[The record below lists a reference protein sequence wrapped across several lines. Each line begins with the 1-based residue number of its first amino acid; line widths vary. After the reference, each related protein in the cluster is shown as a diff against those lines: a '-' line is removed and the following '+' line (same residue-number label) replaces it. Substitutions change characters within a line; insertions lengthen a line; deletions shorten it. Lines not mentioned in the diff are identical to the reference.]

1 MVEGVRGASVIGH
14 LTAASGESVKRDY
27 KMPGNVAA
35 GKDTEKEKSLCPYSC
50 QVLSV
55 KLEKQTLKWESQTVW
70 VPMI

>member
-1 MVEGVRGASVIGH
+1 MVEGLRGASVIGH
-14 LTAASGESVKRDY
+14 LSAASWESVKRDY

-35 GKDTEKEKSLCPYSC
+35 GKDTEEKSLCPYSC
-50 QVLSV
+50 HVLSG